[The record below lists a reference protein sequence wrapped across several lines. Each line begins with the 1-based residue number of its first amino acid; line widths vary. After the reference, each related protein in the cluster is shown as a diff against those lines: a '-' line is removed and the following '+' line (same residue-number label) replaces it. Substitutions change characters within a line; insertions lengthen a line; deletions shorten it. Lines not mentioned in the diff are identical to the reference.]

1 LKVTKVLFHENLKK
15 MTKNLFFILIFFA
28 ITALSNTVEAQ
39 SEKKNIIKVNLLSPI
54 IRTGSFFYE
63 RVITPK
69 STAQLGFYYTGFSI
83 EGTRLR
89 GIGITPEY
97 RFYVS
102 NNKEA
107 PQGFFVAPFLR
118 YQNLE
123 LSINTTNEKATITTF
138 GGGLAIGGQWIFSD
152 IISLD
157 IFGGPTVNSRTFK
170 ATTNG
175 ATEDDFTLTGLG
187 NFGFR
192 FGVTVGV
199 AF

>member
-1 LKVTKVLFHENLKK
+1 MK
-15 MTKNLFFILIFFA
+15 KNLFLGIVFFA
-28 ITALSNTVEAQ
+28 ILSLSNHSFAQ
-39 SEKKNIIKVNLLSPI
+39 SEKKNIFKVNLLSPL

-69 STAQLGFYYTGFSI
+69 SSAQLGFYYTGWSLD
-83 EGTRLR
+83 GTKLR

-102 NNKEA
+102 QSKQA

-123 LSINTTNEKATITTF
+123 LSTDATSAKGTLSTF
-138 GGGLAIGGQWIFSD
+138 GGGLAIGGQWIFSN

-157 IFGGPTVNSRTFK
+157 IFGGPTVNTRSFK
-170 ATTNG
+170 SSANG
-175 ATEDDFTLTGLG
+175 VTEDDFTLTGLG
-187 NFGFR
+187 AFGFR
-192 FGVTVGV
+192 FGVTVGI

>member
-1 LKVTKVLFHENLKK
+1 
-15 MTKNLFFILIFFA
+15 MG
-28 ITALSNTVEAQ
+28 
-39 SEKKNIIKVNLLSPI
+39 
-54 IRTGSFFYE
+54 TGSFFYE
-63 RVITPK
+63 RVITEK
-69 STAQLGFYYTGFSI
+69 STAQLGFFYTGWSI

-89 GIGITPEY
+89 GFGITPEY

-102 NNKEA
+102 NSKQA

-123 LSINTTNEKATITTF
+123 LSLDSGSNKGTLTSF

-157 IFGGPTVNSRTFK
+157 IFGGPNYNARNFK
-170 ATTNG
+170 STTNG
-175 ATEDDFTLTGLG
+175 TTEEDFTLTGFG
-187 NFGFR
+187 SFGFR
-192 FGVTVGV
+192 FGVTVGF

>member
-1 LKVTKVLFHENLKK
+1 MLTL
-15 MTKNLFFILIFFA
+15 FA
-28 ITALSNTVEAQ
+28 ITALSNTADAQ
-39 SEKKNIIKVNLLSPI
+39 SEKKNIIKVNMLSPI
-54 IRTGSFFYE
+54 IRTASFFYE

-69 STAQLGFYYTGFSI
+69 STAQLGLYYIGSPAPVGDAKIRGF
-83 EGTRLR
+83 
-89 GIGITPEY
+89 GITPEY

-102 NNKEA
+102 NSKQA

-123 LSINTTNEKATITTF
+123 LSIDTTNEKATISTF

-157 IFGGPTVNSRTFK
+157 IFGGPTVNTRTFK

-175 ATEDDFTLTGLG
+175 ATEQDFTLTGLG